1 MRKLR
6 ETKMENK
13 KSFSVL
19 CPSFFSLAVERSENF
34 KSVFARESTSLLREE
49 KTRREI
55 VTLNFATLSPRKLL
69 RRYVSGVV
77 VDDAH
82 FSPEVAPI
90 TTVARKEWKEGKNP
104 CISQCRQSLAESSIT
119 HNVYFLLVAVHMCY
133 K

>member
-90 TTVARKEWKEGKNP
+90 TTVAREEWKEQNGRRVKILASRNVGNP
-104 CISQCRQSLAESSIT
+104 SR
-119 HNVYFLLVAVHMCY
+119 NLVSRIMFTSC
-133 K
+133 